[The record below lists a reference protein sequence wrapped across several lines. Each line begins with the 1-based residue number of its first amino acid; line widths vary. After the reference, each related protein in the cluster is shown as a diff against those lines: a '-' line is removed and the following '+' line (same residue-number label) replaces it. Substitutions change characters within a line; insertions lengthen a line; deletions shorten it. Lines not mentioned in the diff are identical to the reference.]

1 MALVCESNSKRAIAR
16 PQHPLCGANHS
27 AMCAAALSV
36 HLDDSKTEEL
46 MKELMQC
53 VQSSQSS
60 EAAQTCMQAVA
71 ACAKALGFRFGPYV
85 AAVLPLVMERCR
97 AASQQADGSTGAE
110 EKEAALHT
118 ITAVVQYC
126 AEVCVCP
133 TCAWVSTTEGCA

>member
-1 MALVCESNSKRAIAR
+1 MAWV
-16 PQHPLCGANHS
+16 G
-27 AMCAAALSV
+27 AAALSV

-46 MKELMQC
+46 MKELTQC

-85 AAVLPLVMERCR
+85 ATVLPLVMERCR
-97 AASQQADGSTGAE
+97 AASEQADSSSGAE
-110 EKEAALHT
+110 EKEAALHA

-126 AEVCVCP
+126 AEVRLSCK
-133 TCAWVSTTEGCA
+133 SNHI

>member
-1 MALVCESNSKRAIAR
+1 
-16 PQHPLCGANHS
+16 
-27 AMCAAALSV
+27 MCAAALSV

-110 EKEAALHT
+110 EKEAALHA
-118 ITAVVQYC
+118 ITAVVHYC
-126 AEVCVCP
+126 AEVRGLRNFCTAFHRMP
-133 TCAWVSTTEGCA
+133 QWASPPTMLWFPSRTCATYFTASVLHHV